1 MELKGKTAFVTGG
14 AKRIGRSISLRL
26 ARGGANVVVNYHT
39 SAQEARSLLTE
50 ISRLGVKGIA
60 LRGDVSVSKDVN
72 GMVAAAVKEFGSI
85 DILVNN
91 AASFPKTPFDKLTE
105 ADWDTTL
112 ATNLK
117 GPFLCSKAVGDL
129 MLKGKGGKII
139 NIADWA
145 GIRPYVDYM
154 PYCVSKAGVIALTKA
169 LAITLAPKVQ
179 VNAIAP
185 GPIMLPEDLTDAE
198 RKEVFAKTPLKRT
211 GSPEDIANAV
221 AFLVEGSDFMT
232 GAIIPVDG
240 GRLIA

>member
-26 ARGGANVVVNYHT
+26 ARGGANVVVNYH
-39 SAQEARSLLTE
+39 SSGKEAESLLAE
-50 ISRLGVKGIA
+50 ISKLGSKGIA
-60 LRGDVSVSKDVN
+60 LQGDVSVPRDVN
-72 GMVAAAVKEFGSI
+72 TMVSATVKQFGTI

-91 AASFPKTPFDKLTE
+91 AGIYPKTPFDKLTE
-105 ADWDTTL
+105 QDWDTTL
-112 ATNLK
+112 DTNLK

-129 MLKGKGGKII
+129 MLKGRGGKII

-145 GIRPYVDYM
+145 GIRPYIDYL

-179 VNAIAP
+179 VNCIAP
-185 GPIMLPEDLTDAE
+185 GPIMLPDELSEEE

-211 GSPEDIANAV
+211 GSPEDIAETV
-221 AFLVEGSDFMT
+221 AFLIQGSDFIT
-232 GAIIPVDG
+232 GAVIPVDG

>member
-39 SAQEARSLLTE
+39 SSQEATSLLAE
-50 ISRLGVKGIA
+50 IAKLGAKGIA
-60 LRGDVSVSKDVN
+60 LRGDVSVAKDVN
-72 GMVAAAVKEFGSI
+72 GMVSAAVKEFGSI

-91 AASFPKTPFDKLTE
+91 AAIYTKTPFDRLTE
-105 ADWDTTL
+105 SDWDTTL
-112 ATNLK
+112 DTNLK
-117 GPFLCSKAVGDL
+117 GPFLCAKAIGDL
-129 MLKGKGGKII
+129 MLKGNGGKII

-145 GIRPYVDYM
+145 GIRPYVDYL

-185 GPIMLPEDLTDAE
+185 GPIMLPEDLSDAE
-198 RKEVFAKTPLKRT
+198 RREVFANTPLKRI
-211 GSPEDIANAV
+211 GSPEDIANTV
-221 AFLVEGSDFMT
+221 AFLVEGSDFIT
-232 GAIIPVDG
+232 GAVIPVDG